1 MKIGV
6 GLPATVPG
14 TSGNL
19 ILEWARQADAG
30 QFSTLGII
38 DRVVYPNY
46 EPMVTLA
53 AVAGVTQRIGLM
65 TTVLLAPLRDT
76 AMLAKEAASLDAL
89 SNGRLTLGL
98 GIGGREDDFV
108 ACGVDMH
115 TRGKRFDE
123 QLAEMRRIWSG
134 ERLSASVGPIG
145 PRPAQTG
152 GPRILIGANSPA
164 ALARLGRWGEG
175 YIAGGAPPRIAKAG
189 YDAAEQAWKAAGRAG
204 KPYFAGGM
212 YFALGDEAGERGRA
226 YLRDYYGFAGP
237 MADAIATSLPTSA
250 QAIQEAIAAY
260 RETGMDELIL
270 WPTVAELDQLN
281 QLAQVIQS

>member
-6 GLPATVPG
+6 GLPATIPG

-30 QFSTLGII
+30 PFSTLGII

-46 EPMVTLA
+46 EPMITLA

-76 AMLAKEAASLDAL
+76 AILAKEAASLDAL
-89 SNGRLTLGL
+89 SGGRLTLGL
-98 GIGGREDDFV
+98 GVGGREDDFA
-108 ACGVDMH
+108 ACDMDIH

-123 QLAEMRRIWSG
+123 QLAVLHHIWSAQP
-134 ERLSASVGPIG
+134 LSSSIGPIG
-145 PRPAQTG
+145 PHPVQSG
-152 GPRILIGANSPA
+152 GPRILIGGYSPA

-175 YIAGGAPPRIAKAG
+175 FIAGGAPPQGAKAG
-189 YDAAEQAWKAAGRAG
+189 YEAAAQTWSAAGRDG
-204 KPYFAGGM
+204 KPYFAGGT
-212 YFALGDEAGERGRA
+212 YFALGDEAAGRGRA
-226 YLRDYYGFAGP
+226 YLRDYYAFTGP
-237 MADAIATSLPTSA
+237 TAEVIAASLPTSA
-250 QAIQEAIAAY
+250 QALQEAIAAF

-270 WPTVAELDQLN
+270 WPTVADLDQLH
-281 QLAQVIQS
+281 QLAQLV